1 MRGPVSSIFGNIQ
14 LLPSRLS
21 GRGVIGLFAATL
33 ALLPGAATQA
43 ADQVGLAEVVK
54 NTVTASQSGQLGV
67 ADPVFAAEQISADA
81 NSHGELKLND
91 DSLVIVGENSSV
103 SLDDF
108 VVGGTQFQ
116 TATLKVV
123 KGAFRF
129 ITGNS
134 PKNAFKI
141 ETPLST
147 IGVRGTVF
155 DVYVDEGT
163 GATRVVLLHGA
174 VRVCAFGG
182 ACIIADRT
190 CDIVEVK
197 APDNIAKAG
206 FLRGAGRSRAQER
219 SLFALTEQQQRFQ
232 KKFRAATATCGARA
246 AQEAAEGR
254 SNRNRAGNGAGDY
267 DNSAPAIGESYDPNS
282 TPK

>member
-1 MRGPVSSIFGNIQ
+1 MITKIGWRFSTQ
-14 LLPSRLS
+14 SRSL
-21 GRGVIGLFAATL
+21 VFAILIA
-33 ALLPGAATQA
+33 LPGGGLPDGALA
-43 ADQVGLAEVVK
+43 ADQVGQAEVIE
-54 NTVTASQSGQLGV
+54 NSVTGGDARRIAV

-81 NSHGELKLND
+81 QSHGELKLND
-91 DSLVIVGENSSV
+91 ESLVIVGENSSV

-108 VVGGTQFQ
+108 VIEGNGFQ
-116 TATLKVV
+116 SATLKVV

-155 DVYVDEGT
+155 DVYVDDGS

-174 VRVCAFGG
+174 VRVCTLGS
-182 ACIIADRT
+182 ACIVADRI

-197 APDNIAKAG
+197 SPDSIEKAG

-219 SLFALTEQQQRFQ
+219 SQFSLTEQQNRFQ
-232 KKFRAATATCGARA
+232 KRFRAATATCAARA
-246 AQEAAEGR
+246 AQEATEGR
-254 SNRNRAGNGAGDY
+254 SNRNKTGNASGDY
-267 DNSAPAIGESYDPNS
+267 SVPSISIDPNS
-282 TPK
+282 PPSSSPTTPQ

>member
-1 MRGPVSSIFGNIQ
+1 MVKIAHRFS
-14 LLPSRLS
+14 LHPSRMVLVSAFTTLVAIAPS
-21 GRGVIGLFAATL
+21 GAV
-33 ALLPGAATQA
+33 GAEK
-43 ADQVGLAEVVK
+43 VGLAEVVK
-54 NTVTASQSGQLGV
+54 NTVTASESGKLAV
-67 ADPVFAAEQISADA
+67 SDPVFAAEQISADA
-81 NSHGELKLND
+81 NSHGEIKLND

-108 VVGGTQFQ
+108 VIEGEGFR
-116 TATLKVV
+116 TATLKVA

-129 ITGNS
+129 ITGSS

-174 VRVCAFGG
+174 VRVCTFGS
-182 ACIIADRT
+182 ACIVADRT
-190 CDIVEVK
+190 CDIVEVR
-197 APDNIAKAG
+197 APDDIGKSG
-206 FLRGAGRSRAQER
+206 FLRGAGRSRSQER
-219 SLFALTEQQQRFQ
+219 AQFSLTEGQQRFQ

-254 SNRNRAGNGAGDY
+254 ANRNNSGNGSNDRDSGAGQGAS
-267 DNSAPAIGESYDPNS
+267 NDPN
-282 TPK
+282 TNPY